1 MRNKYLLY
9 IGIFLCMGIWAC
21 SNDAVYYDVKQKRS
35 IYFTWD
41 RYNSVTKTASD
52 TVFFSF
58 ALYNETEYEYRVPI
72 KVAGMPLGEELTYEV
87 EVVADS
93 STAKYDK
100 HFKFGKLV
108 IPKNEVEGYLSIIL
122 DRTEDIMDHPVI
134 LYLKFKENDYFKP
147 IANNYYRLSVV
158 DGALPEPQWW
168 APNFLGVYARNNDR
182 LYRKMLE
189 YFWQLEELKPIFYK
203 EKVEEYGLYLEYAK
217 AGFYQVKG
225 NIIWINYVFK
235 PAYDFYTDPANT
247 YEGFDMVNPDRFIR

>member
-1 MRNKYLLY
+1 MATKYLIY
-9 IGIFLCMGIWAC
+9 TGIFLLLGAC
-21 SNDAVYYDVKQKRS
+21 SNKAIYYNPDQKRS
-35 IYFTWD
+35 IYFNWELSK
-41 RYNSVTKTASD
+41 YISNVVPD

-58 ALYNETEYEYRVPI
+58 AIYEEKEVEYHIPV
-72 KVAGMPLGEELTYEV
+72 KSMGMPVDEDQHFEL
-87 EVVADS
+87 EVVEDS
-93 STAKYDK
+93 TTAE
-100 HFKFGKLV
+100 FGKHYEFGTLI
-108 IPKNEVEGYLSIIL
+108 IPKNEVEGILSL
-122 DRTEDIMDHPVI
+122 KLKRTEDLMNHPVL
-134 LYLKFKENDYFKP
+134 LYLKFRENDYFKP